1 VRNPVRGIIFSR
13 EKFPGRG
20 AAPPGHRLPP
30 EERPLP
36 RHPVVHLEYPDWV
49 DEVVDWERRY
59 ATDADRMRLAIAAAR
74 ENVVRETGGPFGAAI
89 VERDTGRVVAVGMN
103 SVVRLNNSTLH
114 AEIVAFMMAQQR
126 VASYTLRVPGGR
138 THDIYTS
145 CEPCAMCLGAALWS
159 GVRRVVYGAAREDAA
174 RLDFEEGPV
183 FEASYQYVEERGL
196 EVVGPLL
203 RDEAREVLELY
214 RARRGKIYNA

>member
-1 VRNPVRGIIFSR
+1 MPS
-13 EKFPGRG
+13 
-20 AAPPGHRLPP
+20 
-30 EERPLP
+30 
-36 RHPVVHLEYPDWV
+36 HPAVHVEYPSWV
-49 DEVVDWERRY
+49 DAVVEWDRRY
-59 ATDADRMRLAIAAAR
+59 ESDEDRMRLAIAVAR
-74 ENVVRETGGPFGAAI
+74 ENVERETGGPFGAAI
-89 VERDTGRVVAVGMN
+89 VERETGRVVAIGMN

-126 VASYTLRVPGGR
+126 VGSYTLNVPGGQ

-145 CEPCAMCLGAALWS
+145 CEPCAMCLGATLWS
-159 GVRRVVYGAAREDAA
+159 GVKRVVYGAAREDAA

-196 EVVGPLL
+196 AVVGPLL
-203 RDEAREVLELY
+203 RDEARDVLELY